1 MELNTKG
8 RYAVMAMADLAKH
21 ADAARATQSEAAQGD
36 ATPLSGIA
44 ERQQI
49 SLPYLEQLFQRLR
62 KAGLVESV
70 RGRAG
75 GYGLA
80 SPASAIRISVI
91 LAAVEE
97 PVKMTRCQGDGGRGE
112 PGCVGHERCLTHDL
126 WSALG
131 DHIASFLD
139 GVTLQDVLDG
149 MPSRGPGST
158 KRARASRH
166 ASLAAE

>member
-1 MELNTKG
+1 MELNTRG

-21 ADAARATQSEAAQGD
+21 GGSEAM
-36 ATPLSGIA
+36 PLSLVA

-62 KAGLVESV
+62 RAGLVDSV
-70 RGRAG
+70 RGRTG
-75 GYGLA
+75 GYALTN
-80 SPASAIRISVI
+80 PATAIRIATI

-97 PVKMTRCQGDGGRGE
+97 PVKMTRCQGGE
-112 PGCVGHERCLTHDL
+112 TACLGHERCLTHDL

-131 DHIASFLD
+131 DHIADFLD

-149 MPSRGPGST
+149 MPRRVGGNGRGI
-158 KRARASRH
+158 R
-166 ASLAAE
+166 LAAE